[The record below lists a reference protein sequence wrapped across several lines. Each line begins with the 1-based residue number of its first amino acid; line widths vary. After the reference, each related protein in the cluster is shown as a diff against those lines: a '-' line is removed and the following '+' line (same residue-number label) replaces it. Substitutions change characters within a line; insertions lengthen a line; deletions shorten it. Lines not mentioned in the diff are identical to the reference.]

1 MKQNYIETILG
12 AITFLIAM
20 FFLIKFLEVNTEKN
34 STNSYMLKAKFIKVG
49 GIMIMILNMIIS
61 GRMKVLKTLLKMAI
75 STILIGKKKEYLD
88 IIFH

>member
-20 FFLIKFLEVNTEKN
+20 FFLIKFLEVNTENN

-49 GIMIMILNMIIS
+49 GIMIGNDVKLSGVKVGVVQMLN
-61 GRMKVLKTLLKMAI
+61 
-75 STILIGKKKEYLD
+75 
-88 IIFH
+88 